1 MNLKGP
7 PGELNEEGGSSTQY
21 CVWWRAR
28 ADGAQDLSI
37 PLASSTEPRTGGSAS
52 VLAEMNRTELSSGE
66 GCSLSSTSGPPHVHR
81 GSGSHRK
88 PYVIFGSGQPEVRV
102 TPGGLSTWAGR

>member
-28 ADGAQDLSI
+28 AHGAQDLSL
-37 PLASSTEPRTGGSAS
+37 PLAPSTEPRTGGSAS

-66 GCSLSSTSGPPHVHR
+66 GTHNPSLQVHPR
-81 GSGSHRK
+81 CTEALAATGS
-88 PYVIFGSGQPEVRV
+88 P
-102 TPGGLSTWAGR
+102 T